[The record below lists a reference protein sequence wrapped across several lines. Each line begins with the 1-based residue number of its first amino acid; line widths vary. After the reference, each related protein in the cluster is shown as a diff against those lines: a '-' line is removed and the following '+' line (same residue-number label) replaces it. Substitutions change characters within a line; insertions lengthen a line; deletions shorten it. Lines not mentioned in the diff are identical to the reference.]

1 MRLVIAVGG
10 NAMTGPRESVHP
22 EHQIAAADAVARQVA
37 GLVAA
42 GHQVL
47 LSHGNGP
54 QVGDILAK
62 NDMASYVLTPV
73 PLDWCVADTQGSI
86 GFILLDALDSAGA
99 AAGVELRPAVVVT
112 RALVAADDPAF
123 DHPTKPVG
131 RFSDRETAH
140 RLTGFGQSWAE
151 VSPDRWRRVV
161 PSPQPVEI
169 VDARAIDALLGAGFL
184 VVGGGGG
191 GIPVVR
197 REDGRL
203 AGVEAVIDKDLS
215 SVLLARQLGADA
227 LVFATNVD
235 HAWIHWN
242 TDRAQPIGRVP
253 VSQMLEYQ
261 RAGHFPAGSMGP
273 KVQAAISFVRRGGP
287 MGVIT
292 SLGSISQALDGGT
305 GTVVLPD

>member
-10 NAMTGPRESVHP
+10 NAMTGPGESVHP
-22 EHQIAAADAVARQVA
+22 EHQIAAADIVARQVV

-47 LSHGNGP
+47 ISHGNGP

-73 PLDWCVADTQGSI
+73 PLDWCVAHTQGSI
-86 GFILLDALDSAGA
+86 GFILLDALDSAFA
-99 AAGVELRPAVVVT
+99 AADLELRPAVVVT
-112 RALVAADDPAF
+112 RALVAGDDPAF

-131 RFSDRETAH
+131 RFSDGETAR
-140 RLTGFGQSWAE
+140 RLMSIGQSWAE
-151 VSPDRWRRVV
+151 VSADRWRRVV
-161 PSPQPVEI
+161 PSPQPIEI

-184 VVGGGGG
+184 VIGAGGG
-191 GIPVVR
+191 GIPVIR

-215 SVLLARQLGADA
+215 SVLLAGQLRADA

-235 HAWIHWN
+235 HAWIHWG
-242 TDRAQPIGRVP
+242 TDRAVPLGRVP
-253 VSQMLEYQ
+253 ISEMFEHQ

-273 KVQAAISFVRRGGP
+273 KVQAAMDFVRRGGP

-292 SLGSISQALDGGT
+292 SLASIARALDGAT
-305 GTVVLPD
+305 GTVVVPD